1 MEPGAAIGGMR
12 AAGRVRFRGGG
23 AVRVLALLA
32 GMAWLAILAG
42 CHQVHQARA
51 QKLANSALELF
62 AGGDFDKG
70 LEHSEIA
77 LRLGSDNPLLH
88 RARAMVFLQRGDADT
103 ALVEADAGLA
113 MIARI
118 NADPHHPYGTI
129 RDEIL
134 SEFHFIR
141 GNTLQ
146 ALGRLQEARDALA
159 EAVKLDQKNTG
170 AQNNLG
176 WLLATSPVDHVR
188 DGDQA
193 VIHATAA
200 CEQTGWQQPGTLD
213 TLAAA
218 RAEAGDFEA
227 AIKWQAEALSL
238 LGAPGGEDAPAAADD
253 PEGYRARLDLYRAGR
268 PFREDPKASFEARA
282 GEGERD
288 RP

>member
-1 MEPGAAIGGMR
+1 MERGAAISEMR
-12 AAGRVRFRGGG
+12 AAGRERSRGG

-32 GMAWLAILAG
+32 GMACLAVLAG

-51 QKLANSALELF
+51 QKLANSALEHF
-62 AGGDFDKG
+62 AAGDFDKG
-70 LEHSEIA
+70 LEHAEIA
-77 LRLGSDNPLLH
+77 LRLGSENPLLH
-88 RARAMVFLQRGDADT
+88 RARAMVYLQRGEADT

-113 MIARI
+113 VIARI

-146 ALGRLQEARDALA
+146 ALGRLRDARDALA
-159 EAVKLDQKNTG
+159 EAVKLDEKNTG

-176 WLLATSPVDHVR
+176 WLLATAPVDHVR

-200 CEQTGWQQPGTLD
+200 CEQTGWTQPGTLD

-227 AIKWQAEALSL
+227 ALKWQAEALSL
-238 LGAPGGEDAPAAADD
+238 IGPPDADAAAGDD

-268 PFREDPKASFEARA
+268 PFREDPRASFETRTR
-282 GEGERD
+282 EGD